1 LNVIASSFTSKL
13 ARAGTIAV
21 LASAMMGWVA
31 ASPAAAARAAGKAA
45 LASQLA
51 DSRESKATGIRPPGR
66 ENDSFAFD
74 PRHDD
79 FVMFGGD
86 NHTTVFGD
94 TWILHGT
101 TWSQVH
107 PAHAPS
113 ARTGAALVY
122 DPATRQLLLFGGS
135 SKVAFGGGFSN
146 QTWVWTGCTWRQLHP
161 ATSPSPRHN
170 ADMIYDAATH
180 DVILFGGYGGSYLND
195 TWSWNGTT
203 WTQLSP
209 AVSPS
214 PRDTDALVYDP
225 ASQTAI
231 LYGGF
236 SLSTGRLSD
245 TWSWN
250 GTTWTQLSPA
260 TSPGV
265 TSPGWQAAYDAA
277 CGQVLLFGGD
287 TDSPLPPAGGTWTW
301 NGTTWT
307 QLIPAL
313 NPPGLGSGAMTYD
326 STSKQVYLFGGFA
339 DAAGTVYPNDTWS
352 WNGSIWNL
360 VN

>member
-1 LNVIASSFTSKL
+1 MAWTVTQPELNMIASSFTSKI
-13 ARAGTIAV
+13 AGAGTIV
-21 LASAMMGWVA
+21 LLASAMMGWVA
-31 ASPAAAARAAGKAA
+31 APPAAAARAASKAA
-45 LASQLA
+45 VASQLVA
-51 DSRESKATGIRPPGR
+51 SRGSKATGIRPPGR
-66 ENDSFAFD
+66 ENESFAFD

-86 NHTTVFGD
+86 NHTTVFGG

-101 TWSQVH
+101 TWAQVH
-107 PAHAPS
+107 LAHAPS

-135 SKVAFGGGFSN
+135 SKPAFGGGFSN
-146 QTWVWTGCTWRQLHP
+146 QTWVWTGTTWCQLHP

-170 ADMIYDAATH
+170 ADMIYNAATH

-195 TWSWNGTT
+195 TWSWNGST
-203 WTQLSP
+203 WTQL
-209 AVSPS
+209 
-214 PRDTDALVYDP
+214 T
-225 ASQTAI
+225 
-231 LYGGF
+231 
-236 SLSTGRLSD
+236 
-245 TWSWN
+245 
-250 GTTWTQLSPA
+250 PA
-260 TSPGV
+260 TSPGR
-265 TSPGWQAAYDAA
+265 TSVGWQAAYDAA
-277 CGQVLLFGGD
+277 SGQVLLFGGD

-326 STSKQVYLFGGFA
+326 STSKQVFLFGGFA
-339 DAAGTVYPNDTWS
+339 DAAGTVYPNDTWT

-360 VN
+360 HN